1 VISSPYH
8 YNVAYLAMRSIQRL
22 TYEEAVR
29 RGWDVSSIRC
39 LLWLLCYT
47 HDWLHYFMGVI
58 SFSASDEQAT
68 NELRRLFK
76 NELRLTV
83 LTTNND
89 KREAGN
95 YRAVMQS
102 GEPFAR
108 WLIGS
113 YFPSNFTDLFFELN
127 GR

>member
-1 VISSPYH
+1 
-8 YNVAYLAMRSIQRL
+8 
-22 TYEEAVR
+22 
-29 RGWDVSSIRC
+29 
-39 LLWLLCYT
+39 
-47 HDWLHYFMGVI
+47 MGVI

-76 NELRLTV
+76 NELRFTV
-83 LTTNND
+83 LTTNSD

-102 GEPFAR
+102 GELFAR

>member
-1 VISSPYH
+1 
-8 YNVAYLAMRSIQRL
+8 
-22 TYEEAVR
+22 
-29 RGWDVSSIRC
+29 
-39 LLWLLCYT
+39 
-47 HDWLHYFMGVI
+47 MGVI
-58 SFSASDEQAT
+58 SLSASNEQAT

-76 NELRLTV
+76 EELRLTV
-83 LTTNND
+83 LTTDSD

-95 YRAVMQS
+95 YRAIMQS
-102 GEPFAR
+102 DEPFAR